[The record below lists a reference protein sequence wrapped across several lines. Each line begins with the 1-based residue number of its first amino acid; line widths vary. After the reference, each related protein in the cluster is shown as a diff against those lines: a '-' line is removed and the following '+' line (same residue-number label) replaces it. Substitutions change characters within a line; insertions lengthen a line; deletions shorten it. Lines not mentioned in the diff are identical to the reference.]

1 VALRG
6 GHHPKTW
13 YIICRIVNCL
23 IAPPRNILTYLHY
36 YQTVVRPVLDYAC
49 PVWHSSLSKQQTKL
63 LEEVQR
69 RALRNADYSR
79 QHPYSEACCM
89 LGIQSLADRRSEL
102 CRTLFKQIVNN
113 EFHSLHY
120 LLCCLQSMTLSLL
133 DDYGRLQFIQH
144 FVRGQIDLKI
154 RSYPT
159 ACLITSDSRNILF
172 YFLLCVCV
180 CLCICAIVL
189 IQLLAAETQ

>member
-1 VALRG
+1 
-6 GHHPKTW
+6 
-13 YIICRIVNCL
+13 
-23 IAPPRNILTYLHY
+23 
-36 YQTVVRPVLDYAC
+36 
-49 PVWHSSLSKQQTKL
+49 
-63 LEEVQR
+63 
-69 RALRNADYSR
+69 
-79 QHPYSEACCM
+79 
-89 LGIQSLADRRSEL
+89 
-102 CRTLFKQIVNN
+102 
-113 EFHSLHY
+113 
-120 LLCCLQSMTLSLL
+120 MTLSLL

>member
-1 VALRG
+1 
-6 GHHPKTW
+6 
-13 YIICRIVNCL
+13 
-23 IAPPRNILTYLHY
+23 
-36 YQTVVRPVLDYAC
+36 
-49 PVWHSSLSKQQTKL
+49 
-63 LEEVQR
+63 
-69 RALRNADYSR
+69 
-79 QHPYSEACCM
+79 M
-89 LGIQSLADRRSEL
+89 

-120 LLCCLQSMTLSLL
+120 LLPAKHDTQLIR
-133 DDYGRLQFIQH
+133 RLRSTTVYQTFRARTI
-144 FVRGQIDLKI
+144 LKI